1 MSIIDAKSAA
11 QRAAALHRERA
22 QRLAAYL
29 KDQGQDA
36 ILLYGNAWQG
46 DYIRFA
52 TGFGCIEGHALAL
65 VHADGAIRLYVESPE
80 EAERAAADCPWLEA
94 SWSPDV
100 IGAVDAALVRLG
112 NARVG
117 VAPQGLM
124 PYRFAT
130 RPLADATAGFDR
142 LMMQMGR
149 AEQDAVRRASDL
161 ADRGYQ
167 VFMQA
172 ARVGRA
178 EYELIADIESFFRAQ
193 GCPDNFMILGSGGVE
208 VRGMHPPGE
217 RRLKPGDLVTTELT
231 PCVDGYYAQICRT
244 LVIGPPNEAQRR
256 AFGVFKESFEAG
268 FAAVKPG
275 ATAADVAKAEND
287 VFRKYGLGK
296 YTTSEYTRV
305 RGHGLGL
312 FPDAKPQLL
321 EDIQI
326 PLIAGMA
333 LVVHPN
339 TYHPEA
345 GYMVFG
351 DTVIVRDGGAD
362 AITRTPRELFSVAG

>member
-1 MSIIDAKSAA
+1 MSVLDLKSATV
-11 QRAAALHRERA
+11 RAAALHKERS

-29 KDQGQDA
+29 KDQGHDA
-36 ILLYGNAWQG
+36 VLLYGNAWQG

-52 TGFGCIEGHALAL
+52 TGFGCVEGHVLAL
-65 VHADGAIRLYVESPE
+65 VHADGAIQLYVESPE
-80 EAERAAADCPWLEA
+80 EAERAAAECPWLDA
-94 SWSPDV
+94 RWSPDA
-100 IGAVDAALVRLG
+100 IGEVDAALARLG

-117 VAPQGLM
+117 VAPRGLM

-130 RPLADATAGFDR
+130 RPLADATAGFDA
-142 LMMQMGR
+142 LMMRMGE
-149 AEQDAVRRASDL
+149 AEREAVRRAADL
-161 ADRGYQ
+161 ADRGYRI
-167 VFMQA
+167 FMQA
-172 ARVGRA
+172 ARIGRP
-178 EYELIADIESFFRAQ
+178 EYALIADIEAFFRAQ
-193 GCPDNFMILGSGGVE
+193 GCADNFMILGSGGVE

-217 RRLKPGDLVTTELT
+217 RKIQKGDLVTTELT

-244 LVIGPPNEAQRR
+244 LVIGPPNEIQRR
-256 AFGVFKESFEAG
+256 AFALFKESFEAG

-275 ATAADVAKAEND
+275 AIAADVAKAEND

-321 EDIQI
+321 EDVTT
-326 PLIAGMA
+326 PLVAGMA

-351 DTVIVRDGGAD
+351 DTVIVTDGGAE
-362 AITRTPRELFSVAG
+362 AIAKTPRELFSVSG